1 MRDNSGN
8 PSGVHLYSKDDRIV
22 AYLPMNDPDTFISV
36 LLEASKMQTATQDVL
51 LPMNQ
56 MPLELKLAYSKIMIL
71 FCQEFDLDWVEALR
85 LANDLSISKE
95 DFSLLFDYTQNIHTD
110 ADLQKQIIKLT
121 DVSPYPN
128 EENIATS
135 LIEALI
141 SLIQFSTKRCRE
153 ITIAERTFISRIGKM
168 LGVNDGMIQS
178 LIPVAQLPYR
188 LLRKDVKADEA
199 KGIPQ
204 ALTSAGALSLGT
216 VAAFGL
222 GSLAGSLVFNAT
234 SGLIRHQKEEKDRKA
249 MEEASRKQL
258 AVLKGSYHSLIK
270 IARDLPISDE
280 LSPMI
285 LKAAVR
291 TSPSIPEYIRSCEM
305 NAFRSAQKTEQ
316 KDTVPQSRPCEL
328 RIYQVT
334 ETEQKNCFSVTAKV
348 NYAPVHK
355 GDIFALLVSDCPSAR
370 IIKVLQIGTGD
381 RQWDEKDPDIISTFI
396 LNGIFTADEL
406 AGKTFVQIS

>member
-141 SLIQFSTKRCRE
+141 SSFSFQQKD
-153 ITIAERTFISRIGKM
+153 AEK
-168 LGVNDGMIQS
+168 LPLQS
-178 LIPVAQLPYR
+178 AP
-188 LLRKDVKADEA
+188 LLA
-199 KGIPQ
+199 
-204 ALTSAGALSLGT
+204 
-216 VAAFGL
+216 GL
-222 GSLAGSLVFNAT
+222 G
-234 SGLIRHQKEEKDRKA
+234 K
-249 MEEASRKQL
+249 
-258 AVLKGSYHSLIK
+258 
-270 IARDLPISDE
+270 
-280 LSPMI
+280 
-285 LKAAVR
+285 
-291 TSPSIPEYIRSCEM
+291 C
-305 NAFRSAQKTEQ
+305 
-316 KDTVPQSRPCEL
+316 
-328 RIYQVT
+328 
-334 ETEQKNCFSVTAKV
+334 
-348 NYAPVHK
+348 
-355 GDIFALLVSDCPSAR
+355 LVSTMA
-370 IIKVLQIGTGD
+370 
-381 RQWDEKDPDIISTFI
+381 
-396 LNGIFTADEL
+396 
-406 AGKTFVQIS
+406 

>member
-188 LLRKDVKADEA
+188 LLRKDVKAWV
-199 KGIPQ
+199 IPLASS
-204 ALTSAGALSLGT
+204 ALTS
-216 VAAFGL
+216 
-222 GSLAGSLVFNAT
+222 
-234 SGLIRHQKEEKDRKA
+234 
-249 MEEASRKQL
+249 
-258 AVLKGSYHSLIK
+258 
-270 IARDLPISDE
+270 
-280 LSPMI
+280 
-285 LKAAVR
+285 
-291 TSPSIPEYIRSCEM
+291 
-305 NAFRSAQKTEQ
+305 
-316 KDTVPQSRPCEL
+316 L
-328 RIYQVT
+328 R
-334 ETEQKNCFSVTAKV
+334 N
-348 NYAPVHK
+348 
-355 GDIFALLVSDCPSAR
+355 R
-370 IIKVLQIGTGD
+370 
-381 RQWDEKDPDIISTFI
+381 R
-396 LNGIFTADEL
+396 
-406 AGKTFVQIS
+406 